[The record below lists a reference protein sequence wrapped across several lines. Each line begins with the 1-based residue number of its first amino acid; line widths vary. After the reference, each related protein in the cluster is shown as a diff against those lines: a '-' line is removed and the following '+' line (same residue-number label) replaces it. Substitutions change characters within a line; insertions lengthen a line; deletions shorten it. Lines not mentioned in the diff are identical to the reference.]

1 MIFLLLSILSSSVI
15 FVIFKLYDRFK
26 INTLQAIIFNYF
38 FAFSSGLLIN
48 EQPLELQRIPSE
60 AWFPGTIILGFMFI
74 AVFYLAALTTQRSG
88 LSVVSVATK
97 MSVAIPVLFG
107 IFLYNESTG
116 WLKISGIVFALIA
129 VYLTSIKKKEG
140 ITIRKR
146 NLIFPLLVFFGS
158 GIIDTT
164 IKYLETS
171 YVSETDVALFTSTIF
186 GIAGC
191 IGIGIL
197 IFQGL
202 KRNLKLSWKSVLGG
216 IALGIPNFGSIYFLV
231 LALRTNG
238 MESSTV
244 FPINNVAIVMTSTLL
259 GILLFKE
266 RMLPKNWIGIGVAI
280 LSIIL
285 IASAEQWMR

>member
-1 MIFLLLSILSSSVI
+1 MIFLLLSVLSSSVI
-15 FVIFKLYDRFK
+15 FVIFKLYNRFG

-38 FAFSSGLLIN
+38 FAFSAGMLVDD
-48 EQPLELQRIPSE
+48 QPLNLQRIPAE
-60 AWFPGTIILGFMFI
+60 PWFFGTLILGFLFI

-116 WLKISGIVFALIA
+116 LIKVIGIIFALFA

-140 ITIRKR
+140 IAIRKR

-164 IKYLETS
+164 LKYLETS
-171 YVSETDVALFTSTIF
+171 YVAEVDVALFTSTIF

-191 IGIGIL
+191 IGILIL
-197 IFQGL
+197 IFQGIKGTL
-202 KRNLKLSWKSVLGG
+202 DLSFKNLLGG

-231 LALRTNG
+231 LALRSG
-238 MESSTV
+238 GVESSTI
-244 FPINNVAIVMTSTLL
+244 FPLNNVAIVMISTFL

-266 RMLPKNWIGIGVAI
+266 RMLSKNWIGIGMAVI
-280 LSIIL
+280 SIIL
-285 IASAEQWMR
+285 IATAEQWTN